1 MKKIINGKKYDTET
15 AKEIASWSDGLSWR
29 DFHHVVET
37 LYMKKTGEFF
47 LFGEGGP
54 ATKYAESTGQNSW
67 TGSSKIIPLS
77 WEAARQ
83 WAEDNL
89 DADEY
94 EQIFG
99 EVSEDESRTTITLSM
114 SVGAIEKA
122 KRAAAQA
129 GMSLSGYIESLI

>member
-1 MKKIINGKKYDTET
+1 MKQIINGKKYDTET

-47 LFGEGGP
+47 LFGEGEP